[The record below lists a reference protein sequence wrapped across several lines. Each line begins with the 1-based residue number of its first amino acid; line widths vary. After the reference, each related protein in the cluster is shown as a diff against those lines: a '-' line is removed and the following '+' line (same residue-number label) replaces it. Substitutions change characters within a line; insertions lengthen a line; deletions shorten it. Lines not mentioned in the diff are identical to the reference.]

1 MRNITKTLLVISGT
15 LFVILAVVGIFIP
28 VLPTTPF
35 LLLAAFCYARSS
47 KRFYGWLLTNRWF
60 GEYLK
65 NYREGRGIPLRQK
78 ILTILLLWLTIGFTV
93 VHIIS
98 LLWIKIV
105 LLGIAVAVSIHLF
118 WIKSIPEKA
127 R

>member
-1 MRNITKTLLVISGT
+1 
-15 LFVILAVVGIFIP
+15 
-28 VLPTTPF
+28 